1 MCQLLACFRWEKK
14 LPYHLNCRFVVYA
27 SAQTITQAQTA
38 TQIQIQSHKYAQIQ
52 IQMQIRRWQRQ
63 QNHLKCIDQ
72 SDRGGARPRVLL
84 LPDFVFLF
92 WPLGHRAGDCWGIGC
107 SDLRQPG
114 TRCGALFS
122 NHNCQINMKNVTLKS
137 NTPWTFELRNKILKY
152 IRVIHCDYRPFIGAE
167 K

>member
-1 MCQLLACFRWEKK
+1 MNLLQVLLAFSKLKHMLCANFSPASDGEKK

-27 SAQTITQAQTA
+27 SAQTITQPQTA
-38 TQIQIQSHKYAQIQ
+38 TQIQIQSHKHAQIQ
-52 IQMQIRRWQRQ
+52 IQMQIRRRQRQ

-84 LPDFVFLF
+84 LPD
-92 WPLGHRAGDCWGIGC
+92 RAGNCWGIG

-122 NHNCQINMKNVTLKS
+122 NHNCQINMKNVTLKLKLKS
-137 NTPWTFELRNKILKY
+137 NTLATFELGN
-152 IRVIHCDYRPFIGAE
+152 
-167 K
+167 